1 MADECS
7 HQVRKPAPGSC
18 DHRTGIVIR
27 RTLILIVGLA
37 TAAPVAA
44 GSSVDFT
51 LGLRA
56 EYIGEEQV
64 IEGITSEQTTLRAA
78 IFLAFNGYLADP

>member
-1 MADECS
+1 L
-7 HQVRKPAPGSC
+7 
-18 DHRTGIVIR
+18 GIVIR
-27 RTLILIVGLA
+27 RALILVGVLA

-44 GSSVDFT
+44 GSSTEFT

-64 IEGITSEQTTLRAA
+64 IEGTTFEQTTLRAA
-78 IFLAFNGYLADP
+78 IFLAFDGYLSDPRALSFNGFP